1 MLNSLKMRNKSLKSK
16 SYNFTTKTNVLKF
29 LSEKIKK
36 SHIEKIFGFTVEDW
50 KNNQDEILDSISK
63 TFKKKIIVR
72 SSAIGEDTIKFSGA
86 GKYETIFD
94 IKPNVKQSVKK
105 AIKKVIESY
114 NKKNNYNTKNQILV
128 QNQTTNVQISGVVFT
143 KTERFAAPYYTINF
157 DESEFT
163 DTVTKGLIGNTIKI
177 NRGTSPKQIPKKWKK
192 LIISIKE
199 IESVLNSDELDIE
212 FGISNTRII
221 IFQVRPLTSITHS
234 KLITNSMIQK
244 SIYNN
249 IKKFKKFKSM
259 KSIPGG
265 KTFFSDMSDWNPAE
279 IIGNSPNALDYSLY
293 NFLIM
298 DESWHIGRSL
308 IGYQNNNPYPLMVK
322 FGNKPYVDI
331 KASFNSLL
339 PNNLNPK
346 LKRKLI
352 KFYMKKFALNPSLQ
366 DKIEFQILFTC
377 FDFNLQNR
385 LSELIAYGF
394 SKKEL
399 VEIEHSLK
407 ELTNNIIQNFDDILQ
422 ESNKS
427 IITLEK
433 NREKTLLNIKNS
445 SKNHRIMLQ
454 SIEKLL
460 NDCKI
465 YGTIPFSR
473 MARIAFISN
482 IMLKSLTEIGKID
495 KKFEDVLMQSI
506 STPLPKFQE
515 DASNYVAQK
524 ISRKEF
530 LSKYGHL
537 RPGTYDI
544 TALRYDQDERFLRG
558 IKFKK
563 KNYSKSKLSDLKI
576 DDIFKNNGIEISEKE
591 FYDFLKKSIA
601 SREQL
606 KFEFTKNLSEVLEI
620 IAEIG
625 NFLGF
630 SRKELANLNI
640 KQIISSRDF
649 TRNKITSHW
658 KNLINLAKNRKN
670 VNELIVL
677 PPIIFSEEDFNLI
690 QYYRPSPN
698 FITNKRIVSKIELLN
713 NSKKN
718 IPDLEGKIVLV
729 ENADPGYDWIFT
741 QNSAGLITKYGGI
754 ASHMAIRCAEIN
766 LPAAIGCGDSM
777 FEKLKK
783 SSKIMLDCKN
793 KQILILEHVLDDESI
808 EERKV
813 LKSLGYIK

>member
-1 MLNSLKMRNKSLKSK
+1 MMSK
-16 SYNFTTKTNVLKF
+16 SYNFTTKANVLKF
-29 LSEKIKK
+29 LGEKIKK
-36 SHIEKIFGFTVEDW
+36 SHIERIFVFTVEDW
-50 KNNQDEILDSISK
+50 KNNQDEILDSISE

-72 SSAIGEDTIKFSGA
+72 SSAIGEDTLKSSGA
-86 GKYETIFD
+86 GKYETVFD
-94 IKPNVKQSVKK
+94 INPNVRQSVKK
-105 AIKKVIESY
+105 AVKKVVESY
-114 NKKNNYNTKNQILV
+114 NKKINYNTKNQILL
-128 QNQTTNVQISGVVFT
+128 QSQTTDVQISGVVFT

-177 NRGTSPKQIPKKWKK
+177 NRGINSRQIPKKWRK
-192 LIISIKE
+192 LISSIKE

-212 FGISNTRII
+212 FGISDSRII
-221 IFQVRPLTSITHS
+221 IFQVRPLTSITPYS
-234 KLITNSMIQK
+234 KFITESMIQK

-249 IKKFKKFKSM
+249 IKKFKKFKNM
-259 KSIPGG
+259 KAIPE
-265 KTFFSDMSDWNPAE
+265 KKIFFSDMSDWNPAE

-308 IGYQNNNPYPLMVK
+308 IGYHNNNPYSLMVK
-322 FGNKPYVDI
+322 FGNKPYVNV

-339 PNNLNPK
+339 PNSLNPK

-352 KFYMKKFALNPSLQ
+352 RFYMEKFALNPSLQ

-377 FDFNLQNR
+377 FDFNLQKR

-399 VEIEHSLK
+399 IEIEDSLK
-407 ELTNNIIQNFDDILQ
+407 ELTNNIIQNFNDIIK
-422 ESNKS
+422 ESNEA

-433 NREKTLLNIKNS
+433 NREEILLNLKNS
-445 SKNHRIMLQ
+445 SKNHRKMLQ

-482 IMLKSLTEIGKID
+482 IMLKSLTKIGKID
-495 KKFEDVLMQSI
+495 KKFEEALMQSI

-515 DASNYVAQK
+515 DASNYIEQK

-558 IKFKK
+558 IKFKAR
-563 KNYSKSKLSDLKI
+563 NYSKIELPDLKI
-576 DDIFKNNGIEISEKE
+576 DSVFKKHGIMISEKE

-625 NFLGF
+625 NSLGF
-630 SRKELANLNI
+630 SREELANLNI
-640 KQIISSRDF
+640 KQIISSKDF
-649 TRNKITSHW
+649 ARNKIASHW
-658 KNLINLAKNRKN
+658 KNLINLTKKQKNM
-670 VNELIVL
+670 NELIVL
-677 PPIIFSEEDFNLI
+677 PPIIFSEKDFNLI
-690 QYYRPSPN
+690 QYYQSNPN
-698 FITNKRIVSKIELLN
+698 FITNKKMISKIELLN
-713 NSKKN
+713 NSKKK
-718 IPDLEGKIVLV
+718 IPDLDGKIVLV

-741 QNSAGLITKYGGI
+741 QNPAGLVTKYGGV

-793 KQILILEHVLDDESI
+793 KQILILEHVLDDKFV

>member
-1 MLNSLKMRNKSLKSK
+1 MMSK
-16 SYNFTTKTNVLKF
+16 SYNFTTKANVLKF
-29 LSEKIKK
+29 LGEKIKK
-36 SHIEKIFGFTVEDW
+36 SHIERIFVFTVEDW
-50 KNNQDEILDSISK
+50 KNNQDEILDSISE
-63 TFKKKIIVR
+63 TFKEKIIVR
-72 SSAIGEDTIKFSGA
+72 SSAIGEDTLKSSGA
-86 GKYETIFD
+86 GKYETVFD
-94 IKPNVKQSVKK
+94 INPNVRQSVKK
-105 AIKKVIESY
+105 AIKKVVESY
-114 NKKNNYNTKNQILV
+114 NKKINYNTKNQILL
-128 QNQTTNVQISGVVFT
+128 QSQTTNVQISGVVFT

-163 DTVTKGLIGNTIKI
+163 DTVTKGLIDNTIKI
-177 NRGTSPKQIPKKWKK
+177 NRGINSRQIPKKWRK
-192 LIISIKE
+192 LISSIKE

-212 FGISNTRII
+212 FGISDSRII
-221 IFQVRPLTSITHS
+221 IFQVRPLTSITPYS
-234 KLITNSMIQK
+234 KFITESMIQK

-249 IKKFKKFKSM
+249 IKKFKKFKNM
-259 KSIPGG
+259 KSIPAG

-308 IGYQNNNPYPLMVK
+308 IGYHNNNPYSLMVK
-322 FGNKPYVDI
+322 FGNKPYVNV

-339 PNNLNPK
+339 PNNLSPK

-352 KFYMKKFALNPSLQ
+352 RFYMEKFALNPSLQ

-377 FDFNLQNR
+377 FDFNLQKR

-399 VEIEHSLK
+399 IEIEDSLK
-407 ELTNNIIQNFDDILQ
+407 ELTNNIIQNFNGILK
-422 ESNKS
+422 ESNEA
-427 IITLEK
+427 IIALEK
-433 NREKTLLNIKNS
+433 NREEILLNLKNS
-445 SKNHRIMLQ
+445 SKNHRKMLQ

-482 IMLKSLTEIGKID
+482 IMLKSLTKIGKID
-495 KKFEDVLMQSI
+495 KKFEEALMQSI

-515 DASNYVAQK
+515 DASNYIEQK

-558 IKFKK
+558 IKFKTR
-563 KNYSKSKLSDLKI
+563 NYSKIELPDLKI
-576 DDIFKNNGIEISEKE
+576 DSVFKKHGIMISEKE

-625 NFLGF
+625 NSLGF
-630 SRKELANLNI
+630 SREELANLNI
-640 KQIISSRDF
+640 KQIISSKSF
-649 TRNKITSHW
+649 ARNKIASHW
-658 KNLINLAKNRKN
+658 KNLINLTKKQKNM
-670 VNELIVL
+670 NELIVL
-677 PPIIFSEEDFNLI
+677 PPIIFSEKDFNLI
-690 QYYRPSPN
+690 QYYQSNPN
-698 FITNKRIVSKIELLN
+698 FITNKKMISKIELLN
-713 NSKKN
+713 NSKKK
-718 IPDLEGKIVLV
+718 IPDLDGKIVLV

-741 QNSAGLITKYGGI
+741 QNPAGLVTKYGGV

-793 KQILILEHVLDDESI
+793 KQILILEHVLDDKFV

>member
-1 MLNSLKMRNKSLKSK
+1 MRNKSLISK

-29 LSEKIKK
+29 LGEKIKK
-36 SHIEKIFGFTVEDW
+36 SRIEKIFDFTVEDW
-50 KNNQDEILDSISK
+50 KNNQDKILDSISK

-72 SSAIGEDTIKFSGA
+72 SSAIGEDTLKSSGA
-86 GKYETIFD
+86 GKYETVFD
-94 IKPNVKQSVKK
+94 VNPNVGQSVKK
-105 AIKKVIESY
+105 AIKKVVESY

-128 QNQTTNVQISGVVFT
+128 QNQTTNVQTSGVVFT
-143 KTERFAAPYYTINF
+143 KTEKFAAPYYTINF

-163 DTVTKGLIGNTIKI
+163 DTVTKGLVGNTIKI
-177 NRGTSPKQIPKKWKK
+177 NRGINPKQIPKKWRK
-192 LIISIKE
+192 LISSIKE

-212 FGISNTRII
+212 FGISNSRII
-221 IFQVRPLTSITHS
+221 IFQVRPITSIIPYS
-234 KLITNSMIQK
+234 KFITDTMIQK

-249 IKKFKKFKSM
+249 IKKFKKFKNM
-259 KSIPGG
+259 KSIPG
-265 KTFFSDMSDWNPAE
+265 KKIFFSDMSDWNPAE

-308 IGYQNNNPYPLMVK
+308 IGYHNNNPYSLMVK
-322 FGNKPYVDI
+322 FGNKPYVNI

-339 PNNLNPK
+339 PNSLSPK
-346 LKRKLI
+346 LKRKLSR
-352 KFYMKKFALNPSLQ
+352 FYMKKFALNPSLQ

-377 FDFNLQNR
+377 FDFNLQKR

-399 VEIEHSLK
+399 IEIEQSLK
-407 ELTNNIIQNFDDILQ
+407 ELTNNIIQNFNDILK
-422 ESNKS
+422 ESNES
-427 IITLEK
+427 IITLER
-433 NREKTLLNIKNS
+433 NREKILLNLKDS
-445 SKNHRIMLQ
+445 SKNHNIMLQ

-465 YGTIPFSR
+465 YGAIPFSR

-482 IMLKSLTEIGKID
+482 IMLKSLTKIGKID
-495 KKFEDVLMQSI
+495 KKFEEALMQSI

-515 DASNYVAQK
+515 DASNYIEQK

-530 LSKYGHL
+530 LGKYGHL

-544 TALRYDQDERFLRG
+544 TALRYDQDERFLHG
-558 IKFKK
+558 IKFKT
-563 KNYSKSKLSDLKI
+563 KNYSKIKLPDLKI
-576 DDIFKNNGIEISEKE
+576 DSVFKKNGIRISEKE
-591 FYDFLKKSIA
+591 FYDFLKKSIV

-620 IAEIG
+620 IARVG
-625 NFLGF
+625 NSLGF
-630 SRKELANLNI
+630 SREELANLNI
-640 KQIISSRDF
+640 KQIISSKDF
-649 TRNKITSHW
+649 TRNKIASHW
-658 KNLINLAKNRKN
+658 KKLIKFTKNQKN
-670 VNELIVL
+670 INELIVL
-677 PPIIFSEEDFNLI
+677 PPIIFSEKDFNLI
-690 QYYRPSPN
+690 QYYQSNPN
-698 FITNKRIVSKIELLN
+698 FITNKRVVSKIELLN
-713 NSKKN
+713 NSKKKM
-718 IPDLEGKIVLV
+718 PDLEGKIVLI

-741 QNSAGLITKYGGI
+741 QNSAGLITKYGGV

-766 LPAAIGCGDSM
+766 LPAAIGCGDGM

-793 KQILILEHVLDDESI
+793 KQILILEHVLDDKFI

-813 LKSLGYIK
+813 LKYLGYMK

>member
-1 MLNSLKMRNKSLKSK
+1 MRNKSLISK

-29 LSEKIKK
+29 LGEKIKK
-36 SHIEKIFGFTVEDW
+36 SRIEKIFDFTVEDW
-50 KNNQDEILDSISK
+50 KNNQDKILDSISK

-72 SSAIGEDTIKFSGA
+72 SSAIGEDTLKSSGA
-86 GKYETIFD
+86 GKYETVFD
-94 IKPNVKQSVKK
+94 VNPNVGQSVKK
-105 AIKKVIESY
+105 AIKKVVESY

-128 QNQTTNVQISGVVFT
+128 QNQTTNVQTSGVVFT
-143 KTERFAAPYYTINF
+143 KTEKFAAPYYTINF

-163 DTVTKGLIGNTIKI
+163 DTVTKGLVGNTIKI
-177 NRGTSPKQIPKKWKK
+177 NRGINPKQIPKKWRK
-192 LIISIKE
+192 LISSIKE

-212 FGISNTRII
+212 FGISNSRII
-221 IFQVRPLTSITHS
+221 IFQVRPITSIIPYS
-234 KLITNSMIQK
+234 KFITDTMIQK

-249 IKKFKKFKSM
+249 IKKFKKFKNM
-259 KSIPGG
+259 KSIPG
-265 KTFFSDMSDWNPAE
+265 KKIFFSDMSDWNPAE

-308 IGYQNNNPYPLMVK
+308 IGYHNNNPYSLMVK
-322 FGNKPYVDI
+322 FGNKPYVNI

-339 PNNLNPK
+339 PNSLSPK
-346 LKRKLI
+346 LKRKLSR
-352 KFYMKKFALNPSLQ
+352 FYMKKFALNPSLQ

-377 FDFNLQNR
+377 FDFNLQKR

-399 VEIEHSLK
+399 IEIEQSLK
-407 ELTNNIIQNFDDILQ
+407 ELTNNIIQNFNDILK
-422 ESNKS
+422 ESNES
-427 IITLEK
+427 IITLER
-433 NREKTLLNIKNS
+433 NREKILLNLKDS
-445 SKNHRIMLQ
+445 SKNHNIMLQ

-465 YGTIPFSR
+465 YGAIPFSR

-482 IMLKSLTEIGKID
+482 IMLKSLTKIGKID
-495 KKFEDVLMQSI
+495 KKFEEALMQSI

-515 DASNYVAQK
+515 DASNYIEQK

-530 LSKYGHL
+530 LGKYGHL

-544 TALRYDQDERFLRG
+544 TALRYDQDERFLHG
-558 IKFKK
+558 IKFKT
-563 KNYSKSKLSDLKI
+563 KNYSKIKLPDLKI
-576 DDIFKNNGIEISEKE
+576 DSVFKKNGIRISEKE
-591 FYDFLKKSIA
+591 FYDFLKKSIV

-620 IAEIG
+620 IARVG
-625 NFLGF
+625 NSLGF
-630 SRKELANLNI
+630 SREELANLNI
-640 KQIISSRDF
+640 KQIISSKDF
-649 TRNKITSHW
+649 TRNKIASHW
-658 KNLINLAKNRKN
+658 KKLIKFTKNQKN
-670 VNELIVL
+670 INELIVL
-677 PPIIFSEEDFNLI
+677 PPIIFSEKDFNLI
-690 QYYRPSPN
+690 QYYQSNPN
-698 FITNKRIVSKIELLN
+698 FITNKRVVSKIELLN
-713 NSKKN
+713 NSKKKM
-718 IPDLEGKIVLV
+718 PDLEGKIVLI

-741 QNSAGLITKYGGI
+741 QNSTGLITKYGGV

-766 LPAAIGCGDSM
+766 LPAAIGCGDGM

-793 KQILILEHVLDDESI
+793 KQILILEHVLDDKFI

-813 LKSLGYIK
+813 LKYLGYMK

>member
-1 MLNSLKMRNKSLKSK
+1 MMSK
-16 SYNFTTKTNVLKF
+16 SYNFTTKANVLKF
-29 LSEKIKK
+29 LGEKIKK
-36 SHIEKIFGFTVEDW
+36 SHIERIFVFTVEDW
-50 KNNQDEILDSISK
+50 KNNQDKILNSISE
-63 TFKKKIIVR
+63 TFKEKIIVR
-72 SSAIGEDTIKFSGA
+72 SSAIGEDTLKSSGA
-86 GKYETIFD
+86 GKYETVFD
-94 IKPNVKQSVKK
+94 INPNVRQSVKK
-105 AIKKVIESY
+105 AIKKVVESY
-114 NKKNNYNTKNQILV
+114 NKKINYNTKNQILL
-128 QNQTTNVQISGVVFT
+128 QSQTTNVQISGVVFT

-163 DTVTKGLIGNTIKI
+163 DTVTKGLIDNTIKI
-177 NRGTSPKQIPKKWKK
+177 NRGINSRQIPKKWRK
-192 LIISIKE
+192 LISSIKE

-212 FGISNTRII
+212 FGISDSRII
-221 IFQVRPLTSITHS
+221 IFQVRPLTSITPYS
-234 KLITNSMIQK
+234 KFITESMIQK

-249 IKKFKKFKSM
+249 IKKFKKFKNM
-259 KSIPGG
+259 KSIPAG

-308 IGYQNNNPYPLMVK
+308 IGYHNNNPYSLMVK
-322 FGNKPYVDI
+322 FGNKPYVNV

-339 PNNLNPK
+339 PNSLNPK

-352 KFYMKKFALNPSLQ
+352 RFYMEKFALNPSLQ

-377 FDFNLQNR
+377 FDFNLQKR

-399 VEIEHSLK
+399 IEIEDSLK
-407 ELTNNIIQNFDDILQ
+407 ELTNNIIQNFNGILK
-422 ESNKS
+422 ESNEA
-427 IITLEK
+427 IIALEK
-433 NREKTLLNIKNS
+433 NREEILLNLKNS
-445 SKNHRIMLQ
+445 SKNHRKMLQ

-482 IMLKSLTEIGKID
+482 IMLKSLTKIGKID
-495 KKFEDVLMQSI
+495 KKFEEALMQSI

-515 DASNYVAQK
+515 DASNYIEQK

-558 IKFKK
+558 IKFKTR
-563 KNYSKSKLSDLKI
+563 NYSKIELPDLKI
-576 DDIFKNNGIEISEKE
+576 DSVFKKHGIMISEKE

-625 NFLGF
+625 NSLGF
-630 SRKELANLNI
+630 SREELANLNI
-640 KQIISSRDF
+640 KQIISSKSF
-649 TRNKITSHW
+649 ARNKIASHW
-658 KNLINLAKNRKN
+658 KNLINLTKKQKNM
-670 VNELIVL
+670 NELIVL
-677 PPIIFSEEDFNLI
+677 PPIIFSEKDFNLI
-690 QYYRPSPN
+690 QYYQSNPN
-698 FITNKRIVSKIELLN
+698 FITNKKMISKIELLN
-713 NSKKN
+713 NSKKK
-718 IPDLEGKIVLV
+718 IPDLDGKIVLV

-741 QNSAGLITKYGGI
+741 QNPAGLVTKYGGV

-793 KQILILEHVLDDESI
+793 KQILILEHVLDDKFV